1 MMYLWTLLRAV
12 MSVQEGA
19 IPKLLPQSW
28 ELKLSKMSQYAEA
41 LRVPFSRTK
50 EPSPEKHPHTITP
63 PPPTFTLGQTSTAL
77 LETFKLLQWTAR

>member
-1 MMYLWTLLRAV
+1 

-19 IPKLLPQSW
+19 IPKLLPQSR

-50 EPSPEKHPHTITP
+50 EPSPEKHLHTITP